1 MKLDSE
7 ILAQKNS
14 PYLGKEIFVCNYLH
28 FDFDLCSNGAYRHT
42 VPTKCILVPKS
53 ESPSVKQL
61 YGSENALVKLTKK
74 GVRCKSIVQIYE
86 YNEQLYAWG
95 RSGNSFKPTPFVACF
110 DNADECLEHY
120 RMQCRAVISTIE
132 DNKKRLDDKI
142 AELIVTI
149 NTVKI

>member
-61 YGSENALVKLTKK
+61 YGSENALVKLTKRVYDANLLCRFMNITNNYTL
-74 GVRCKSIVQIYE
+74 GVEVEIHLNRHLSLHVSIMQMNVWSI
-86 YNEQLYAWG
+86 
-95 RSGNSFKPTPFVACF
+95 T
-110 DNADECLEHY
+110 ECN
-120 RMQCRAVISTIE
+120 V
-132 DNKKRLDDKI
+132 
-142 AELIVTI
+142 ELL
-149 NTVKI
+149 